1 MAKQEKQMENSIDLD
16 YRPNNYFWA
25 NQMGVQL
32 STQIKGSQRKALHEA
47 SVAEGEISEFDEFLS
62 KPVLSSFERAVI
74 GRLHPSLMGG
84 EYLPDKVKGEV
95 EIARITLNS
104 TTQDVISLC
113 ARSRKNGI
121 FYRIVDEYDGETFT
135 GKSTTLRK
143 APLTLGEMTN
153 FFLGAWSL
161 SDVLEMNFGDRVR
174 EDDIDLDDV
183 RYFILDASSSFYAQF
198 GPLIYL
204 KVDEWLAD
212 QSKR

>member
-1 MAKQEKQMENSIDLD
+1 MENSIDLD

-32 STQIKGSQRKALHEA
+32 SSEIKGSQRKALYEA
-47 SVAEGEISEFDEFLS
+47 SIADSEISEFDAFLS

-74 GRLHPSLMGG
+74 GGLHPSLMGG

-121 FYRIVDEYDGETFT
+121 FYRVVDEYDGETFN
-135 GKSTTLRK
+135 GKSLTLRK
-143 APLTLGEMTN
+143 AHMTLGEMTN
-153 FFLGAWSL
+153 FFLGAWSI

-204 KVDEWLAD
+204 KVDEWLVD